1 MPLLLSAATLPALQV
16 LNPPAFSSILQYR
29 FLPLSSLS
37 TFPSPA
43 KSFQYLKCPH
53 LCLMNKN
60 KTVILPA
67 PLSFLSSAC
76 QELSTPVVAASFP
89 PAHSV
94 ISTPLHLHHQAYQ
107 GSLHCKTPG
116 PLLIYFFTS
125 PCLMLL
131 FTSSYC
137 SLQPVE
143 FSFYLSGYSFSFL
156 SSSPTS
162 HSFPLGFCTGAP
174 SFLNLHAFPGWLQ
187 PLPWGFSYPLFGCDS

>member
-89 PAHSV
+89 PAHSSV

-162 HSFPLGFCTGAP
+162 HSFPLGVLYWGPFISQSTCFPWVAP
-174 SFLNLHAFPGWLQ
+174 TS
-187 PLPWGFSYPLFGCDS
+187 PLGL